1 MVRVQTALHLYLHL
15 YLPEDTLVPEKTMFF
30 LSWFTALGSGT
41 GSQCLITETDSPVR
55 MDWSILKMDQWLNL
69 SSDITGIISNS
80 PESGG
85 VDFHEPEVSRNT
97 VTHRDLEDVAR
108 DNVNSLDLLHAILVG
123 PDHLAGLRLVLF
135 EGLNGLLGVP
145 LLHR

>member
-1 MVRVQTALHLYLHL
+1 MLDHRDRFTSEDGLVN
-15 YLPEDTLVPEKTMFF
+15 PENGPIVKFEFKRLTL
-30 LSWFTALGSGT
+30 
-41 GSQCLITETDSPVR
+41 
-55 MDWSILKMDQWLNL
+55 
-69 SSDITGIISNS
+69 ITGIISNS

-123 PDHLAGLRLVLF
+123 PDHLAGLRLVFF
-135 EGLNGLLGVP
+135 EGLNGLLGVSF
-145 LLHR
+145 LHR